1 QAPDTIKRL
10 VETFGEN
17 IDSYRSGSYNEA
29 RVRVEFIDPM
39 FEALGW
45 DVSNEAGYAD
55 AFKDDFQRSQ
65 CLAPHGLDEVKR
77 QFQLRCIMLY
87 LREV

>member
-1 QAPDTIKRL
+1 MMQAPDTIKRL

-39 FEALGW
+39 FKALGW
-45 DVSNEAGYAD
+45 DVGNEAGYAE
-55 AFKDDFQRSQ
+55 AFKDVKTTMIYTHVLNRGPGGVRSPVDR
-65 CLAPHGLDEVKR
+65 L
-77 QFQLRCIMLY
+77 
-87 LREV
+87 